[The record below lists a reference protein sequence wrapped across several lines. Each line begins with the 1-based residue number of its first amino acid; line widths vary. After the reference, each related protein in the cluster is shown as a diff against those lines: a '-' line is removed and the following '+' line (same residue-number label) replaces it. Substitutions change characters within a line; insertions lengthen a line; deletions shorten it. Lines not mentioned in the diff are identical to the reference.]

1 MKIQKRRSI
10 AIFTSSHI
18 SDADQPKYVKEATTK
33 IVGVASLT
41 SLLALKNIQN
51 LVQWQWEFQNNL
63 MNNKIL

>member
-18 SDADQPKYVKEATTK
+18 SDADQPKDVKEATTK

-51 LVQWQWEFQNNL
+51 LVQ
-63 MNNKIL
+63 